1 MTIETSFTQKLV
13 KITPTLTQPQ
23 QKIAAF
29 VLNYPFKVALYSI
42 EEFATAVG
50 TSTASANRFAKAL
63 GYSGY
68 APFRQDLIK
77 GFESVLDSVHRL
89 KDGQRTSNS
98 IQEVFTNALLETE
111 KNLSVTRHNLNQES
125 CEKAVQ
131 MILGA
136 KRIFILG
143 FGSSA
148 YLSGIMERRLFPY
161 KDMVLSLSSPGGIAE
176 AARRLTF
183 VDKKDLII
191 AISFPRYLLDT
202 IQLARN
208 AIQKGAQ
215 VLALTDKLTAPIVP
229 IAHCVLYAKSGTQFG
244 QNSEASTLALI
255 EALMAGVDYSSN
267 HAVELATEMAQTLTP
282 WLVTPNSP

>member
-1 MTIETSFTQKLV
+1 MAIETSFTQKLV
-13 KITPTLTQPQ
+13 KIIPTLTQPQ

-29 VLNYPFKVALYSI
+29 VLNNPFKVALYSI
-42 EEFATAVG
+42 EEFASAVG

-89 KDGQRTSNS
+89 KDGQKASNS
-98 IQEVFTNALLETE
+98 LQQVFANALHETE
-111 KNLSVTRHNLNQES
+111 RNLHLTRNNLNKES

-131 MILGA
+131 MILDA
-136 KRIFILG
+136 RRIFILG

-148 YLSGIMERRLFPY
+148 YLGGIMERRLFPY
-161 KDMVLSLSSPGGIAE
+161 KDTVLSLSSHGGIAE

-183 VDKKDLII
+183 VNNQDLII
-191 AISFPRYLLDT
+191 AISYPRYLLDT

-208 AIQKGAQ
+208 AVKKEAK
-215 VLALTDKLTAPIVP
+215 VLALTDKLTSPIVP
-229 IAHCVLYAKSGTQFG
+229 IANCILYANSETQFG

-255 EALMAGVDYSSN
+255 EALMAAVDYSSN
-267 HAVELATEMAQTLTP
+267 QAVELATEMAQTLTP
-282 WLVTPNSP
+282 WLVNPNNF

>member
-1 MTIETSFTQKLV
+1 MAIETSFTQKLV
-13 KITPTLTQPQ
+13 KSIPSLTPPQ

-29 VLNYPFKVALYSI
+29 VLNNPFKVALYSI
-42 EEFATAVG
+42 EEFALAVG

-77 GFESVLDSVHRL
+77 GFESVLDPVHRL
-89 KDGQRTSNS
+89 KDGQKTSDS
-98 IQEVFTNALLETE
+98 ISQVFTNALTETE
-111 KNLSVTRHNLNQES
+111 RNLASTRQNLNQTS
-125 CEKAVQ
+125 AEKAVQ
-131 MILGA
+131 MILKA
-136 KRIFILG
+136 RRVFILG

-161 KDMVLSLSSPGGIAE
+161 KDMVVSLSNLGGIAE

-183 VDKKDLII
+183 CNEHDLII

-202 IQLARN
+202 IQLANN
-208 AIQKGAQ
+208 ALKKEAK

-229 IAHCVLYAKSGTQFG
+229 IAHCVLYAQSETQFG

-255 EALMAGVDYSSN
+255 EALMAAVDYSSN
-267 HAVELATEMAQTLTP
+267 HAVDLATEMAQTLAP